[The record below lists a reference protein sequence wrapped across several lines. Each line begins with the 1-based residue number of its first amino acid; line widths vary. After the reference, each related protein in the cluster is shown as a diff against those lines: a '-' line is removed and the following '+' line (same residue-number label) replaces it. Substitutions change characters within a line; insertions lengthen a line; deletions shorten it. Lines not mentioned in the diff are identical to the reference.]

1 MSTVS
6 ASLVSRSE
14 AVDFVERVLGL
25 DDIEKRL
32 ATDKLVFLNNII
44 YEYHCKVPFHNLD
57 LLALPVAERRIPTT
71 NELKKRGLSGRGGL
85 CYQMNGFL
93 YFVLGAL
100 GYEVTLARG
109 TVNVPGDHVL
119 IIARA
124 VVTSEDMYL
133 IEAGCGHPTL
143 QAIPL
148 DFEEESSIYTFSF
161 CTIKFVRKEHGI
173 ARLHKVYRGSPLFP
187 LPPKDESTSWFSFY
201 HFNTDPSIL
210 EDIAIPM
217 EAPYTNPESIFLRSI
232 RVICFP
238 MGKLLGI
245 KDNAIVDDQNG
256 QICSTELR
264 DSDAIMKT
272 VCRLFPVLSSP
283 REIVEMAVKMWEN
296 VVVDK

>member
-1 MSTVS
+1 
-6 ASLVSRSE
+6 
-14 AVDFVERVLGL
+14 LGL

-32 ATDKLVFLNNII
+32 ETDKLVFLNNII
-44 YEYHCKVPFHNLD
+44 YEYHCKVPFHNVD

-71 NELKKRGLSGRGGL
+71 NELKERGLSGRGGL
-85 CYQMNGFL
+85 CYQTNGFL
-93 YFVLGAL
+93 YFVLQAL

-109 TVNVPGDHVL
+109 TVYLPGDHLL
-119 IIARA
+119 IIAHA

-133 IEAGCGHPTL
+133 VEAGAGYPTL

-148 DFEEESSIYTFSF
+148 DFKEESSIYTFSI
-161 CTIKFVRKEHGI
+161 CTIKFVRKESGI

-187 LPPKDESTSWFSFY
+187 LPPKDEGTSWFSFY
-201 HFNTDPSIL
+201 HFDTAPFSL
-210 EDIAIPM
+210 EDIALTVNV
-217 EAPYTNPESIFLRSI
+217 PYSNPEYIFHRSF
-232 RVICFP
+232 RVVCFP

-264 DSDAIMKT
+264 DSDAITKT
-272 VCRLFPVLSSP
+272 VCRLFPVLSRP
-283 REIVEMAVKMWEN
+283 REIVEMAVMMWEN